1 MCCGILFMRRSG
13 RLYRMSHSH
22 VHERELWCC
31 INENMDTEPLSIFA
45 QLEQWAYKWTHE
57 TQSPNEFKT
66 RWWEWKKKQL
76 NHHVFKCGYSNF
88 YSNLGSGISF
98 FFSSC
103 KSIVQKAA
111 ECEIKASSLRQL
123 DTAFALLLI
132 WVVRIERNGGDITE
146 YYSAFLRTWGKNIN
160 FPISWTWKQH
170 LFLLLF

>member
-13 RLYRMSHSH
+13 RHSIHNTHSH
-22 VHERELWCC
+22 AHERELWCC

-45 QLEQWAYKWTHE
+45 QLELKLEQWTYKWTHE
-57 TQSPNEFKT
+57 TQSPNDFKT
-66 RWWEWKKKQL
+66 RWREWRKKTQL

-98 FFSSC
+98 FLMSC

-132 WVVRIERNGGDITE
+132 WDVRIERNGGDITQ
-146 YYSAFLRTWGKNIN
+146 YYSAF
-160 FPISWTWKQH
+160 
-170 LFLLLF
+170 